1 MKTLEAFLLA
11 LSMMESDGNY
21 QAVNTL
27 NYLGA
32 YQFGEGALTD
42 LGFVRYDGNA
52 LDNDFSGGWTGK
64 HGVRSAEDFLA
75 SPQAQELA
83 VREWVVL
90 MWHYIELQDLDAYA
104 WNEVG
109 GVTLT
114 PSGMLAA
121 VHLLGPDSLA
131 RFIRSN
137 GAEDLRDPYGTPI
150 SSYIVRLADYEIP
163 FAPAPSVGL
172 TTSRGS

>member
-32 YQFGEGALTD
+32 YQFGEAALTD

-52 LDNDFSGGWTGK
+52 SNNDYSGGWTGK
-64 HGVRSAEDFLA
+64 YGVRSASDFLA
-75 SPQAQELA
+75 SRRAQDRA
-83 VREWVVL
+83 VREWVEL
-90 MWHYIELQDLDAYA
+90 MWHYIELKDLDSYA
-104 WNEVG
+104 WTEVG

-114 PSGMLAA
+114 PSAMLAA
-121 VHLLGPDSLA
+121 SHLLGADSLA
-131 RFIRSN
+131 EFIHSG
-137 GAEDLRDPYGTPI
+137 GARDPRDPYGTPI
-150 SSYIVRLADYEIP
+150 SRYMIRLGGYHMP
-163 FAPAPSVGL
+163 FAPDAPITIASAN
-172 TTSRGS
+172 GS